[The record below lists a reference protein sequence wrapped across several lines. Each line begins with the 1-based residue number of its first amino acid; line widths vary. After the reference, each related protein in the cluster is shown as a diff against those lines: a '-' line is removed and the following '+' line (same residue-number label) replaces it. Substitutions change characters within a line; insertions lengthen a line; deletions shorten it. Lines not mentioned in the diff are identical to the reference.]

1 MHHIG
6 QTGWAG
12 ATGQAH
18 TFFSEQDGKYAKELT
33 KMLEGDGQKVP
44 AELRDIAR
52 RSGGMHKR
60 RGMVS
65 QWGSGDYGDCSVGG
79 RSSYGGSGEFGG
91 RGSWGGGCD
100 SGGRDGFSA
109 GYGNCD

>member
-1 MHHIG
+1 MMINYDSTGVEDYVHRIG

-18 TFFSEQDGKYAKELT
+18 TFFSEQDGKYAKELI

-44 AELRDIAR
+44 AELRNIAR
-52 RSGGMHKR
+52 CSGGMYKG

-65 QWGSGDYGDCSVGG
+65 QWGNGDSGDCSVSG
-79 RSSYGGSGEFGG
+79 RSSYGG
-91 RGSWGGGCD
+91 
-100 SGGRDGFSA
+100 
-109 GYGNCD
+109 

>member
-1 MHHIG
+1 MRINYDSTGVEDYVHHIG

-18 TFFSEQDGKYAKELT
+18 TFFSEQDGKYAKELI
-33 KMLEGDGQKVP
+33 KMLEGDDQKVS

-52 RSGGMHKR
+52 RCGGMYKG

-65 QWGSGDYGDCSVGG
+65 HWGNGDFGDRSVSG
-79 RSSYGGSGEFGG
+79 RSSYGG
-91 RGSWGGGCD
+91 
-100 SGGRDGFSA
+100 
-109 GYGNCD
+109 